1 MNQKLLFLL
10 IFGFIVSCT
19 SKKKELQKDKPKHIF
34 IDSSDFKF
42 FRLEKFDIQEWYNGS
57 LKLKPLTKAQAKK
70 YYQYRLR
77 NGEVDSN
84 YYQFY
89 SLQKNEDE
97 MKIITILDGA
107 TGKFPDLRMLIY
119 NNKDS
124 LIGFHPIAGIGT
136 DPDFNLKYKV
146 TSERINDTT
155 YISTGIKEYI
165 GEFDDKKMS
174 RDSTITKF
182 IIELGFMKE
191 EKIVDRKEFKL
202 K

>member
-1 MNQKLLFLL
+1 MNRKLLFLL
-10 IFGFIVSCT
+10 FFGFIVSCT
-19 SKKKELQKDKPKHIF
+19 SKKKELQKDKPNNIF
-34 IDSSDFKF
+34 IDSTDFKF
-42 FRLEKFDIQEWYNGS
+42 FQLEKFDIQEWYNGN
-57 LKLKPLTKAQAKK
+57 LKLKPLTKDQAKK

-97 MKIITILDGA
+97 IKIITILDGA
-107 TGKFPDLRMLIY
+107 TGKFPNLRMLIY
-119 NNKDS
+119 NSKDS
-124 LIGFHPIAGIGT
+124 LIGFHPVAGIGT
-136 DPDFNLKYKV
+136 NPDFNLKYKV
-146 TSERINDTT
+146 TSERVNDTT
-155 YISTGIKEYI
+155 YISTGIKEYV
-165 GEFDDKKMS
+165 GEFDDGRVS